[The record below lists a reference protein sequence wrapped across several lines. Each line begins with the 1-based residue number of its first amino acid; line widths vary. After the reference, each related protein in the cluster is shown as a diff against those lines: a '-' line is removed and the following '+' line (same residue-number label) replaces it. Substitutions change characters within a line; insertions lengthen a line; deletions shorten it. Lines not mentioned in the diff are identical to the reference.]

1 MIDDAINNVETSA
14 NNWMKDEIWPDF
26 LRLDLVS
33 PLNVDYVGY
42 KKL

>member
-14 NNWMKDEIWPDF
+14 NNWMMEEIWPDF